1 MAFEKKVSIAI
12 IGKTDQ
18 FVKSLTKGQKAL
30 QGLGSVAAGIG
41 KAAAVGIGAIGVA
54 AGTVG
59 KELVDLASDAG
70 EARSAFE
77 TTFGDALPQVS
88 GFVEEFANLIVLSK

>member
-30 QGLGSVAAGIG
+30 QGLGSRGIC
-41 KAAAVGIGAIGVA
+41 K
-54 AGTVG
+54 
-59 KELVDLASDAG
+59 
-70 EARSAFE
+70 
-77 TTFGDALPQVS
+77 
-88 GFVEEFANLIVLSK
+88 

>member
-30 QGLGSVAAGIG
+30 QGLGSAASAIG
-41 KAAAVGIGAIGVA
+41 KTAALGLGAWCCSRNCWQRNG
-54 AGTVG
+54 
-59 KELVDLASDAG
+59 
-70 EARSAFE
+70 
-77 TTFGDALPQVS
+77 
-88 GFVEEFANLIVLSK
+88 

>member
-1 MAFEKKVSIAI
+1 MALDKKISISI

-30 QGLGSVAAGIG
+30 KGLGNAASAIG
-41 KAAAVGIGAIGVA
+41 KTAALGLGAIGVA

-59 KELVDLASDAG
+59 KEMVDLAS
-70 EARSAFE
+70 EAKEAEAAFQA
-77 TTFGDALPQVS
+77 TFGTQYQSSVHLLRIFLKKLV
-88 GFVEEFANLIVLSK
+88 

>member
-12 IGKTDQ
+12 VGKTDQ

-30 QGLGSVAAGIG
+30 QGLGSAASAIG
-41 KAAAVGIGAIGVA
+41 KTAALGLGAIGVA

-59 KELVDLASDAG
+59 
-70 EARSAFE
+70 
-77 TTFGDALPQVS
+77 
-88 GFVEEFANLIVLSK
+88 